1 MKRLIKEIEHR
12 SFLVVLFIVVLM
24 TAAIGFHPSSARADI
39 QVVKHQ
45 RVFLIAETFT
55 HQGLTNDSNDDSS
68 ISKNDSKNDESSSE
82 DDENDDEDDDWE
94 A

>member
-1 MKRLIKEIEHR
+1 MKRLIKEFEHR
-12 SFLVVLFIVVLM
+12 NFLVVLFIVVLM

-45 RVFLIAETFT
+45 RVSLIVETFT
-55 HQGLTNDSNDDSS
+55 HQCLTSDSNDDSS
-68 ISKNDSKNDESSSE
+68 ISENDSKNDESSSE
-82 DDENDDEDDDWE
+82 DEEDDEEDDDWE